1 MDKWESMEYCTAC
14 REYHLFN
21 EEGQVDR
28 CKDYRVPIID
38 FSSVV
43 KELAEQLTRKSHVK
57 SVGMVSSNNKRG
69 SQ

>member
-38 FSSVV
+38 FASVV
-43 KELAEQLTRKSHVK
+43 KELAEQLTRKTNDDSSRVVVK
-57 SVGMVSSNNKRG
+57 NGARK
-69 SQ
+69 